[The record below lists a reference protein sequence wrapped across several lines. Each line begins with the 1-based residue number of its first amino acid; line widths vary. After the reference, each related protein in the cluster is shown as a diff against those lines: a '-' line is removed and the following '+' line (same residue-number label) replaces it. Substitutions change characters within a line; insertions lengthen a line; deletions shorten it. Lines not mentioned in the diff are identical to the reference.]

1 MTATYDFPVGDT
13 AASPTPSYLTQADFL
28 DMFDRLLP
36 FAYLEAMKQK
46 LGDGYELFQ
55 AAAKVGER
63 ISLAVGRLD
72 ADLGFLTARGGVK
85 STGTVEFFRAVTTAG
100 AGTVLKGTV
109 VSATLNGRDFVTTAD
124 AVFAGGDT
132 VKSVAIEAVAPGYG
146 WNVPGPG
153 TTAGGEAYPGAI
165 DAIKLP
171 LEDPPYW
178 DPSIQVRQV
187 GATTGGR
194 AASLDQLGADR
205 GITRKTGEGDSAYL
219 ARCRSLPDTLSPD
232 AIARALTNLLLPL
245 GIAYSTIETW
255 ELTYQTC
262 WDAPA
267 TAPAPFDTTTF
278 VYDDPR
284 SPIPFAGRWLDEEE
298 QAATFYVVLPNLDC
312 FSDVGMSWDNTAVTV
327 ADQKSIHGRF
337 ATCAYDL
344 PFSSDPTLVLLGC
357 YDGGDIPKQALYAQV
372 DDLMQHLK
380 AAGVTAV
387 IEKEGN

>member
-1 MTATYDFPVGDT
+1 MTATFDFPVGDT
-13 AASPTPSYLTQADFL
+13 AASSAPSYLFKADFL

-36 FAYLEAMKQK
+36 FAYLEPMKQG

-55 AAAKVGER
+55 AAAAVGER

-85 STGTVEFFRAVTTAG
+85 ATGTVQFFRTVLTAG
-100 AGTVLKGTV
+100 AGTMLKGTI
-109 VSATLNGRDFVTTAD
+109 VSALLNGRDFATVAD
-124 AVFAGGDT
+124 AVFAGGDL

-146 WNVPGPG
+146 WNLPGPG
-153 TTAGGEAYPGAI
+153 TTAGGEVYAGSI
-165 DAIKLP
+165 DTIKLP

-178 DPSIQVRQV
+178 DPSIQVRQIGV
-187 GATTGGR
+187 TTGGR

-205 GITRKTGEGDSAYL
+205 GITRKTGESDAAYL
-219 ARCRSLPDTLSPD
+219 ARCRSLPDTISPD
-232 AIARALTNLLLPL
+232 AIDRALTNLLLPL
-245 GIAYSTIETW
+245 AIPYTVIETSD
-255 ELTYQTC
+255 LLYQTC

-267 TAPAPFDTTTF
+267 TAPAPYDTTTF

-312 FSDVGMSWDNTAVTV
+312 FSDVGISMDNTAITV
-327 ADQKSIHGRF
+327 ADQQTTHGRF

-344 PFSSDPTLVLLGC
+344 PFDSDPALVLLGC
-357 YDGGDIPKQALYAQV
+357 YDGVDTAKQTLYAQV

-387 IEKEGN
+387 LEKEGN